1 MEWAPGSESVQSFC
15 MSSNPSA
22 ALAVIADHVERYH
35 EQIADLVPQY
45 QSDDQGDMI
54 NALVESERALRNA
67 ARLLRK
73 AVKTADGAHGA

>member
-1 MEWAPGSESVQSFC
+1 MWGRAPGGC
-15 MSSNPSA
+15 RLCDMSTNPAA

-35 EQIADLVPQY
+35 EQVADLVPQY

-54 NALVESERALRNA
+54 NALVESERALRQA

-73 AVKTADGAHGA
+73 AAKTANAAHGA